1 MRAVRRVQAEGGRD
15 QEPETKDAGGRGPA
29 ASGREEAEGKVVE
42 GEKMSEAK
50 NYGFH
55 TAQHLG
61 TREST
66 LKERSVE
73 QCLNCKRPECDGCP
87 KNKEE

>member
-1 MRAVRRVQAEGGRD
+1 
-15 QEPETKDAGGRGPA
+15 
-29 ASGREEAEGKVVE
+29 
-42 GEKMSEAK
+42 MSEAK

-66 LKERSVE
+66 LKERSIE
-73 QCLNCKRPECDGCP
+73 QCLNCQKKVCNGCP
-87 KNKEE
+87 KDWKSERKRKLEKKEK